1 MNLQSRQ
8 QVSKSRTGFTL
19 VELLVVI
26 AIIGILIALLLPAV
40 QAARAAARRATCAS
54 QIKNIA
60 LAVLNYD
67 SARKTTPAGM
77 RLPKAE
83 EPVIGQMGTFQA
95 NWIISILP
103 FIEEQP
109 LYDTFDLT
117 KKINDNTAPLSSNRN
132 YVARGTLISVL
143 LCPDDDRNRIPYQG
157 AIGNHGGNWA
167 RGNYA
172 ANSGGAYLY
181 HSCNPPDLCST
192 GPTSAGWQSN
202 KRRGVMGPNASV
214 PIRKIPDGTSKTI
227 MLGEIRSGLTEKDA
241 RGTWAMG
248 HAGASL
254 LAMFGSEGDANG
266 PNACYITADDVYSDV
281 CGTQDCKS
289 KCMDC
294 DPGYF
299 AQATVRSNHLGGAH
313 IAMCDGSVRLVQ
325 DTIETSGQYGSWG
338 SLWDRMIA
346 SADGGMSGAFLGTM
360 P

>member
-1 MNLQSRQ
+1 
-8 QVSKSRTGFTL
+8 
-19 VELLVVI
+19 VI

-40 QAARAAARRATCAS
+40 QAARAAARRAKCES
-54 QIKNIA
+54 SIKNVA

-77 RLPKAE
+77 TLPKHE
-83 EPVIGQMGTFQA
+83 ELLIGTPSTFNA
-95 NWIISILP
+95 NWIIRILP

-109 LYDTFDLT
+109 LYESFDLT
-117 KKINDNTAPLSSNRN
+117 KRINDNTAPLTSNRN
-132 YVARGTLISVL
+132 YIARGTAIEIL
-143 LCPDDDRNRIPYQG
+143 LCPDDDRNRTLYQG
-157 AIGNHGGNWA
+157 ATGTAHGGNWA

-214 PIRKIPDGTSKTI
+214 AIRRIPDGTTKTI
-227 MLGEIRSGLTEKDA
+227 MLGEIRSGLTDRDA

-281 CGTQDCKS
+281 CGTQNCRS
-289 KCMDC
+289 NCMDC

-313 IAMCDGSVRLVQ
+313 IAMCDGSVRFVT

-346 SADGGMSGAFLGTM
+346 SADGGMAGGFIGTM